1 MKAHW
6 RFFDALKGR
15 RVTLKTLAAQ
25 AGVSRPHLS
34 LVIKGTPGR
43 GGQVRRKVAPLLT
56 EAERQLL
63 GWNEMGEVNPKSEGR
78 NPKES

>member
-1 MKAHW
+1 MKPHW

-15 RVTLKTLAAQ
+15 GVTLKALAAE

-34 LVIKGTPGR
+34 LVIAGTPGR

-56 EAERQLL
+56 EGERQLL
-63 GWNEMGEVNPKSEGR
+63 GWSEDGELIQR
-78 NPKES
+78 Q

>member
-1 MKAHW
+1 MKPHW
-6 RFFDALKGR
+6 RFFDALKARG
-15 RVTLKTLAAQ
+15 VTLKSLAAQ

-34 LVIKGTPGR
+34 LVIAGIPGR

-63 GWNEMGEVNPKSEGR
+63 GWSETGEIGKRE
-78 NPKES
+78 